1 MGLRFGPL
9 SGWLDSSD
17 MDLNPPEPAKPDERA
32 HRARTIILIL
42 MAVFIAVPLVLYVVV
57 GSGFAPRQ

>member
-9 SGWLDSSD
+9 SGWLGSSD

-32 HRARTIILIL
+32 QRVRTIILIL
-42 MAVFIAVPLVLYVVV
+42 MAVFIAAPVVLYFVA
-57 GSGFAPRQ
+57 GSGVAPRQ